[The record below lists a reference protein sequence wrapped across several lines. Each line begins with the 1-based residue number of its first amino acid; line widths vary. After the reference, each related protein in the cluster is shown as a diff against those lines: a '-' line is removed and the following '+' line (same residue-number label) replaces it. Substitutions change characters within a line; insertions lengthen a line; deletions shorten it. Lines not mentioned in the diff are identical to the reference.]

1 MQLSGASRCIQV
13 FEVNFVLS
21 FDLEDNILE
30 YQIGKKRER
39 DVNQLNTDF
48 NLNENYIIHR
58 RRPI

>member
-39 DVNQLNTDF
+39 
-48 NLNENYIIHR
+48 EM
-58 RRPI
+58 

>member
-48 NLNENYIIHR
+48 NLNENNIIHR